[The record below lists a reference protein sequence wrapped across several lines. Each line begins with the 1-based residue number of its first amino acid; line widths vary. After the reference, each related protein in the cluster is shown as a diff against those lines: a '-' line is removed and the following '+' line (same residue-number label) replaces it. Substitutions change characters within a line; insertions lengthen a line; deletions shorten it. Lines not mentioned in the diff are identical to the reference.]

1 MAKLVWVS
9 FLFFFLRFFLFSFAK
24 DGSNSFLTAFLV
36 FTADVLD
43 QVASVHCICSCLSRG
58 SGQEVMVSLPLTVI
72 SLSLGS
78 RSRYTCSVL
87 VAYFMKY
94 FLLIFFLS
102 VALSLLFSPR
112 PGLDLDQSALV
123 LDLLFSWSCRT
134 LVLVVSWSHLRRSGL
149 RHYDG
154 WAKLKL
160 AEFQNQRERESDI
173 SRNLRFHWNCLLC
186 DTIRE

>member
-1 MAKLVWVS
+1 MFFFLVHCIDSQSRNGKTGVS
-9 FLFFFLRFFLFSFAK
+9 FLFFFLCFFLFSFAR
-24 DGSNSFLTAFLV
+24 DGRNSFLTAFLV

-43 QVASVHCICSCLSRG
+43 QVASVHCICSCLSKG

-94 FLLIFFLS
+94 FLLFFFLCQW
-102 VALSLLFSPR
+102 LSLLFSPR
-112 PGLDLDQSALV
+112 PGLDLDLSALV

-134 LVLVVSWSHLRRSGL
+134 LVLVVSLVSLEAFWTTPLRQV
-149 RHYDG
+149 
-154 WAKLKL
+154 
-160 AEFQNQRERESDI
+160 EPN
-173 SRNLRFHWNCLLC
+173 
-186 DTIRE
+186 